1 VLLFFISHCIESIH
15 IPLSLY
21 VHFGE
26 FLVAVGS
33 RIGGDLEDHSHL
45 GVGQDVDVV
54 KLGSK
59 LQFRDIL
66 SRTCIARV
74 TKRGYS
80 CHILSQTFVVFEC
93 IPMEQQVSLVQAL
106 SSCTK
111 NLFGIQASGRHQWVD
126 EHDDDLLC
134 DVLETLNGSR
144 NNAAHDL
151 SGFLSAVA
159 EKEPVAVAAEKME
172 SAPVSAMSSHK
183 TQE

>member
-1 VLLFFISHCIESIH
+1 
-15 IPLSLY
+15 
-21 VHFGE
+21 
-26 FLVAVGS
+26 
-33 RIGGDLEDHSHL
+33 
-45 GVGQDVDVV
+45 
-54 KLGSK
+54 
-59 LQFRDIL
+59 
-66 SRTCIARV
+66 
-74 TKRGYS
+74 
-80 CHILSQTFVVFEC
+80 
-93 IPMEQQVSLVQAL
+93 MEQQVSLVQAL